1 VHRNDDEE
9 LLPLGVLATLIG
21 VHIRTL
27 RNAARDGRLPVA
39 YDTRT
44 TFRRLRTQA
53 TPAPVV
59 CAKDHQF
66 VGPLDRDGSHHNS
79 VEEGKDRRVDPDFE
93 RQRQHRYR
101 RKGPMSGERP
111 RRVSQVRSQRFDQSD
126 GVHVVG
132 RLLLDLK
139 VAELAASGASP
150 SRIPDS
156 TSSSTRSA
164 M

>member
-1 VHRNDDEE
+1 
-9 LLPLGVLATLIG
+9 
-21 VHIRTL
+21 
-27 RNAARDGRLPVA
+27 
-39 YDTRT
+39 
-44 TFRRLRTQA
+44 
-53 TPAPVV
+53 
-59 CAKDHQF
+59 
-66 VGPLDRDGSHHNS
+66 
-79 VEEGKDRRVDPDFE
+79 
-93 RQRQHRYR
+93 
-101 RKGPMSGERP
+101 MSGERP